1 MRFFSIEILEPAL
14 EEECLNVLNVFS
26 ADLHPVLWSEVRFCR
41 PPKNCSFVLVYGGD
55 TPIIYKVFFPQ
66 KYLQDICANIL
77 VLVLR
82 FLRFFRSALNG
93 HSSEQMKRNNHDRK
107 DCLVHTPIQRKY
119 KSCHHWKFHAQGSIL
134 GIISFLRF
142 LPIFGEQK
150 LAFFSKTNV
159 VINFC
164 KTSSCLS
171 KKTPFFPI
179 YLAKVF

>member
-93 HSSEQMKRNNHDRK
+93 HSCEQMKRNNHDRK
-107 DCLVHTPIQRKY
+107 DCVCSAFTDSTKIQKLSSLKISCPGVDFRYYLIFAIFANIRRK
-119 KSCHHWKFHAQGSIL
+119 
-134 GIISFLRF
+134 
-142 LPIFGEQK
+142 K

-164 KTSSCLS
+164 KNLQW
-171 KKTPFFPI
+171 F
-179 YLAKVF
+179 